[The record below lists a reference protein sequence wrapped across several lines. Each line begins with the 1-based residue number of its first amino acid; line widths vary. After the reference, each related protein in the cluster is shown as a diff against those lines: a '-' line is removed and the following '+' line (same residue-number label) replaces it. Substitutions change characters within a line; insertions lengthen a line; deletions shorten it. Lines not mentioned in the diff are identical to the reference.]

1 MMANAYYPEPGT
13 WAMKAVMHRKPRR
26 DIFPTTDRSWIASQL
41 DQGPSGLSETNHHVM
56 SVYAEPLKAYY
67 NGSSFYGLGDADEL
81 VAGFFA
87 DRLGRSDYLDKW
99 QSSGRKL
106 RHWLIVGFRY
116 YLMEQR
122 AARKLPI
129 DSDLSSDFS
138 TQRSAGIADS
148 GADAP
153 EQVFHRE
160 VARSLVRQ
168 AIATTE
174 NRCIADGLAVHWRA
188 WVRHVVDGC
197 TYVALAD
204 ELGHSA
210 VRLKVMART
219 VSHRFRQA
227 MREQIAWPGADPQQ
241 LDEEIQELIM
251 NLGKDD
257 D

>member
-1 MMANAYYPEPGT
+1 MIANAYHSKPRT
-13 WAMKAVMHRKPRR
+13 WAMKAFMQRKPQQ
-26 DIFPTTDRSWIASQL
+26 DIFPTTDRSWIVAQL
-41 DQGPSGLSETNHHVM
+41 DQGANGPAETNQHIM

-67 NGSSFYGLGDADEL
+67 NGSSFHGLGDADEL

-99 QSSGRKL
+99 QQSGRKL

-116 YLMEQR
+116 FLMERR
-122 AARKLPI
+122 ASRKLPI
-129 DSDLSSDFS
+129 DSDLSSEFNSQHS
-138 TQRSAGIADS
+138 TGIADS
-148 GADAP
+148 EADDP
-153 EQVFHRE
+153 EEAFHRE
-160 VARSLVRQ
+160 VARSLVLQ
-168 AIATTE
+168 AIASTE
-174 NRCIADGLAVHWRA
+174 DRCIADGLAVHWRA

-210 VRLKVMART
+210 MRLKVMART

-227 MREQIAWPGADPQQ
+227 MREQIAWPGAEPQQ

-257 D
+257 N